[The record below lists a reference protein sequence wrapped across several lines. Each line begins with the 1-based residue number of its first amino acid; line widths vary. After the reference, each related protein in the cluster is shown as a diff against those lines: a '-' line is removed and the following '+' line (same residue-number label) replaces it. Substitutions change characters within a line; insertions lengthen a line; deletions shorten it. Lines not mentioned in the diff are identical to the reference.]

1 MKILI
6 SDKMS
11 NKVENV
17 LNDNKIP
24 YDIKTDLSP
33 EQLTEI
39 IDDYD
44 GILIRSATKLKAEI
58 IGHCKNLKV
67 IGRAGVGVD
76 NVDIDTAT
84 KNKILVMNTPL
95 GNLEATAELTIG
107 LMFSLMRH
115 IHLASPSTHEGK
127 WEKSKFLGTELKGK
141 TLGIVGFGN
150 IGQRVAE
157 IASVIGMKIITNS
170 ASASDDIL
178 SKFNASKVSTDE
190 LISTSDVISLHT
202 KLNDETKNMFNAK
215 SLKSMKPS
223 SVLINCARGGLINE
237 ADLKVALDND
247 VIAAAAV
254 DVYETE
260 PATNSPLFNAKNLLL
275 TPHLGASSKEAQSNV
290 AIDVAEQVADYLLNG
305 NIFNNINI
313 IE

>member
-11 NKVENV
+11 NKVEDV
-17 LNDNKIP
+17 LKSKSID
-24 YDIKTDLSP
+24 YDIKTGLEP
-33 EQLTEI
+33 IELKTI

-44 GILIRSATKLKAEI
+44 GILIRSATKLTADVLEN
-58 IGHCKNLKV
+58 CSNLKV

-76 NVDIDTAT
+76 NVDLDVAT

-95 GNLEATAELTIG
+95 GNLEATAELTVG
-107 LMFSLMRH
+107 LMFSLYRH
-115 IHLASPSTHEGK
+115 IHNANASTHEGK
-127 WEKSKFLGTELKGK
+127 WEKAKFMGTELKGK

-157 IASVIGMKIITNS
+157 ICKVIGMQILTNSNS
-170 ASASDDIL
+170 ASDEVLNSFGA
-178 SKFNASKVSTDE
+178 KKVSTEE
-190 LISTSDVISLHT
+190 LISTSDVLSLHT
-202 KLNDETKNMFNAK
+202 KLNDQTKNMLNKESIATMK
-215 SLKSMKPS
+215 SS

-237 ADLKVALDND
+237 SDLKDALNND
-247 VIAAAAV
+247 VIAGAAI

-260 PATNSPLFNAKNLLL
+260 PATENVMFGAKNLLL

-290 AIDVAEQVADYLLNG
+290 AIDVANQVADFLKENK
-305 NIFNNINI
+305 IVNNVNSF
-313 IE
+313 

>member
-1 MKILI
+1 
-6 SDKMS
+6 MS

-39 IDDYD
+39 IDNYD

-170 ASASDDIL
+170 TSASDVIL
-178 SKFNASKVSTDE
+178 SKFNALKVPTDE
-190 LISTSDVISLHT
+190 LISNSDVISLHT
-202 KLNDETKNMFNAK
+202 KLNDETKNMFNAT

-237 ADLKVALDND
+237 ADLKLALDND

-305 NIFNNINI
+305 NIINNINI